1 MSRWKA
7 FQEMSDSV
15 LTALRCPLDLGKLMK
30 AGERLRAKWI
40 IHRPKRRLQIEQMEA
55 NFLF

>member
-1 MSRWKA
+1 
-7 FQEMSDSV
+7 MSDSV